1 MFLYLKIA
9 HIFKEVTVMK
19 IMLILISLALLAT
32 STISIASEEMEDEI
46 IALYSFFDGNA
57 DDAASHH
64 PGELFGDA
72 SFVSEEN
79 TGPGLKLDGSGDY
92 VRVGNVHQNPKRDL
106 SQGSIEMWIRL
117 ESAPKDFVLA
127 ASGREYGGSWDD
139 GFYLGTHSSYSKNL
153 VFMIWAGGWKVADSG
168 IAPEDLIGEWRHVMG
183 TWGPRGMEIWVNG
196 SLKGTNPHTGG
207 LTNPN
212 YATVLLGTD
221 SWRSDTH
228 GMIGGVV
235 MWDDQRSFSD
245 GGLERS
251 EEVGH
256 VGEKPKCA
264 DFDCREGA
272 PCQSSGILPWPVVD
286 YTDLGASS
294 TDRNAAGP
302 LLDPGRYTIWIGKRV
317 SGEIGVSDDWKAY
330 GPLTLKGGMSYLF
343 DVYEGKLKPVEPEE
357 LSSMLDQVGS
367 DQARLWYKRSTVNP
381 YVVCVER
388 VDAN

>member
-1 MFLYLKIA
+1 MA

-57 DDAASHH
+57 DDAAGHH

-79 TGPGLKLDGSGDY
+79 IGPGLKLDGSGDY

-139 GFYLGTHSSYSKNL
+139 GFFLGTHSSYSKNL

-228 GMIGGVV
+228 GLIGSVV
-235 MWDDQRSFSD
+235 IWDDQRSFHD
-245 GGLERS
+245 GAFDSS

-264 DFDCREGA
+264 DFDSMDIGA
-272 PCQSSGILPWPVVD
+272 GKV
-286 YTDLGASS
+286 
-294 TDRNAAGP
+294 DRNTPGS
-302 LLDPGRYTIWIGKRV
+302 LLDPGRYTIW
-317 SGEIGVSDDWKAY
+317 SGERAAGKIGVSNDWRPY
-330 GPLTLKGGMSYLF
+330 GPFTLKGRMSYLF
-343 DVYEGKLKPVEPEE
+343 DVYEGTLEPVAPEKLSP
-357 LSSMLDQVGS
+357 MLDQVGP